1 MNDGKIPLR
10 RSTEPT
16 KSTEPPKYPTDVIPL
31 VTHGWFYE
39 ENHPLASGEIEI
51 KQMTAREEDILA
63 NQELIRKGKVLDH
76 LLRSLIVNREINI
89 KDILNPDKNA
99 IFIAIRRF
107 AYGDTYSV
115 NLNCPACSK
124 RTQADINLAE
134 LAEKPLDLEKFPK
147 GKNSFPFTLPN
158 SKTQITYK
166 LLNQVDEDLLEK
178 ELEGLR
184 KINKESAGELTTRL
198 KHIITAVDGDSEPA
212 TIRSFVDEQLLA
224 KDSRAL
230 REYIRDNTPNID
242 MTFDFKCNECSLERR
257 LEVPIGASFLWP
269 DFES

>member
-1 MNDGKIPLR
+1 M
-10 RSTEPT
+10 
-16 KSTEPPKYPTDVIPL
+16 
-31 VTHGWFYE
+31 
-39 ENHPLASGEIEI
+39 
-51 KQMTAREEDILA
+51 
-63 NQELIRKGKVLDH
+63 
-76 LLRSLIVNREINI
+76 
-89 KDILNPDKNA
+89 
-99 IFIAIRRF
+99 
-107 AYGDTYSV
+107 
-115 NLNCPACSK
+115 
-124 RTQADINLAE
+124 
-134 LAEKPLDLEKFPK
+134 
-147 GKNSFPFTLPN
+147 
-158 SKTQITYK
+158 
-166 LLNQVDEDLLEK
+166 LNQVDEDLLEK